1 MFADCRYKTFLGL
14 ITGCMWGS
22 QWPGFCFFFLSQIVI
37 VDGQKRQEMWNFWW
51 PKNVNKNTPYYI
63 YLDGQKTSIKMV
75 FLMVIYKY
83 LMAKKHQ
90 HNLSWWAKSS
100 RYGLCWCFLA
110 IKKTT
115 FLDSQC
121 CFLDG
126 QRTSTYPFLMV
137 IGHQNMAFLMF
148 FGHQQKP
155 NF

>member
-1 MFADCRYKTFLGL
+1 MYADCRYKTFLGL

-22 QWPGFCFFFLSQIVI
+22 QWPGFCFFFLFFS
-37 VDGQKRQEMWNFWW
+37 NCYSWW
-51 PKNVNKNTPYYI
+51 PKNVKKCGI
-63 YLDGQKTSIKMV
+63 FDGQKTSIKIV

-110 IKKTT
+110 IKKMT

-126 QRTSTYPFLMV
+126 QRTSTYPFL
-137 IGHQNMAFLMF
+137 IAKKTSTYPFLMAKK
-148 FGHQQKP
+148 HQRNLSWWP
-155 NF
+155 WPSR